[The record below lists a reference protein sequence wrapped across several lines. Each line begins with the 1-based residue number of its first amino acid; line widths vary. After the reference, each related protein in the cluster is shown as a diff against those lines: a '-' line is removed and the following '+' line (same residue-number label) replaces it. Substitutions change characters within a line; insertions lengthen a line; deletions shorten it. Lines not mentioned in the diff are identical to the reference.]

1 MESINIIS
9 DISEQ
14 YAKFHIN
21 QSEYYTFLDKII
33 YFGKI
38 LYFKD
43 VTLPNYPDNLKIG
56 YSLDK
61 MKWANTNQYNVWIYF
76 IENDILFSPESSLD
90 NRFINNAPFSIF
102 YSNNDSETSEMI
114 GKFIGWQ
121 IVRSYAKNNNVSLT
135 ELLNMSP
142 VKIYNNSKFKPLK

>member
-1 MESINIIS
+1 MI
-9 DISEQ
+9 
-14 YAKFHIN
+14 
-21 QSEYYTFLDKII
+21 L
-33 YFGKI
+33 FGKI

-43 VTLPNYPDNLKIG
+43 GTLPNYPDNLKIG

>member
-1 MESINIIS
+1 
-9 DISEQ
+9 
-14 YAKFHIN
+14 
-21 QSEYYTFLDKII
+21 
-33 YFGKI
+33 
-38 LYFKD
+38 
-43 VTLPNYPDNLKIG
+43 
-56 YSLDK
+56 
-61 MKWANTNQYNVWIYF
+61 MKWADTNQYNAWIYF